1 MVFDFQRQGDSVI
14 TNEEQPMTYGMINL
28 YQEAFSGILL
38 YFKNRKAWVL
48 QLKF

>member
-38 YFKNRKAWVL
+38 YFKNLRHTN
-48 QLKF
+48 